1 MILSLN
7 TNKKRRHPPSLLHTI
22 PSTARPCLLRY
33 LLLARRVYSIQRQKR
48 KDTEEISNMVP
59 IERLAITVLLGSSP
73 LLLSDDNDGGLNV
86 SRTLKREDNGRSL
99 CCPLRVAT
107 KRHST
112 SNNTYIINMHT
123 SCVL

>member
-1 MILSLN
+1 
-7 TNKKRRHPPSLLHTI
+7 
-22 PSTARPCLLRY
+22 
-33 LLLARRVYSIQRQKR
+33 
-48 KDTEEISNMVP
+48 MVP